1 MVEVD
6 EKMTGIGMDEQE
18 LQRYKVG
25 PSTTGWSSC
34 FHFRL
39 SALDPYGTHVNRAL
53 PNNGQREMSSG
64 TPPCGVMTVANRARS
79 MIPLWFDDGEQQ
91 PRRRWR
97 AATTAPLSYR
107 RSRMES
113 HGDPVGPR

>member
-6 EKMTGIGMDEQE
+6 EKMTGIGMDELRAAATKIQS
-18 LQRYKVG
+18 G
-25 PSTTGWSSC
+25 SSC
-34 FHFRL
+34 FHFRF
-39 SALDPYGTHVNRAL
+39 SALDPYGTHVNAV
-53 PNNGQREMSSG
+53 REMSG
-64 TPPCGVMTVANRARS
+64 ERTPPCGVVTVANRARS

-97 AATTAPLSYR
+97 AATSAPLSYR